1 MIKVFIG
8 GSRFISRLNNKVSER
23 LNNIITNGYQI
34 LIGDAIGTDRAV
46 QEYLHKMN
54 YSKVLVFCS
63 GEYCRNN
70 LGRWEVVNVN
80 VSSKLQGNKFYMVKD
95 AHMAEL
101 ADYGFM
107 LWDGKSTGTINNI
120 FNLIS
125 AGKKALLYYAPE
137 ERFYTISKSD
147 DIELLLTKCTPQEIE
162 KMEKKIQLSKLK
174 ENLFIPEQ
182 IDLEL
187 NVNLKPD
194 QAVSSELR

>member
-8 GSRFISRLNNKVSER
+8 GSRFISRLSNKVSER
-23 LNNIITNGYQI
+23 LNNIIINGYQI
-34 LIGDAIGTDRAV
+34 LIGDAIGADRAV
-46 QEYLHKMN
+46 QEYLHTMN

-80 VSSKLQGNKFYMVKD
+80 VSAKLQGNKFYMVKD
-95 AHMAEL
+95 ARMAEL

-107 LWDGKSTGTINNI
+107 LWDGKSAGTINNI
-120 FNLIS
+120 FNLVS

-137 ERFYTISKSD
+137 ERLYTIAKSD

-162 KMEKKIQLSKLK
+162 KMEKKIQLSQLK
-174 ENLFIPEQ
+174 ENLFNPEQ
-182 IDLEL
+182 INLEL
-187 NVNLKPD
+187 NVNPKP
-194 QAVSSELR
+194 ALPVSSELR